1 MTNFTSY
8 TVVYGAFAA
17 IPIFLLWIFMS
28 WNIVLLGI
36 EISYALTAFHSGK
49 VQTRHPVLMLL
60 DILELFYKKQ
70 QTGQTVTDAEALE
83 ILGRG
88 EIGRW
93 PAYILLLEKQNLVK
107 RTDNDEYVLVR
118 NLDTIDFWSFYQAL
132 PYTLPNRNDVKNIH
146 DDDTWMQ

>member
-1 MTNFTSY
+1 M
-8 TVVYGAFAA
+8 
-17 IPIFLLWIFMS
+17 
-28 WNIVLLGI
+28 
-36 EISYALTAFHSGK
+36 
-49 VQTRHPVLMLL
+49 
-60 DILELFYKKQ
+60 
-70 QTGQTVTDAEALE
+70 E

-146 DDDTWMQ
+146 DDDTWMQKLGPSLIESDEYLAAKLSIPLSAIFDK